1 MPSPSPAAVPERGPR
16 RWCVLAAGIPQPA
29 AGRTAS
35 TAGTAGTA
43 STVSTVAP
51 VPEPGFAIWG
61 CSPGAA
67 LARPRCRGPPATAAL
82 FPVTKP
88 RLGAA
93 PRPLRTLELACP

>member
-29 AGRTAS
+29 AGRTA
-35 TAGTAGTA
+35 GTAGT
-43 STVSTVAP
+43 VGTVAP

-61 CSPGAA
+61 CSPSAA

-93 PRPLRTLELACP
+93 PRPLHALELACP